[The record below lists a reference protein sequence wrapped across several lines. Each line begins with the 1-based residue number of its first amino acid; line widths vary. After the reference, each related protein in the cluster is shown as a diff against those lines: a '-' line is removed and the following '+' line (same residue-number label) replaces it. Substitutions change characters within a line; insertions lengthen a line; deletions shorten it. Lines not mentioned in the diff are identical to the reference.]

1 MGCMDGEWYPLP
13 SGRVVCLNAELKYH
27 DDAKAACNAVG
38 GYLAEITNR
47 DDMQVTGGGESQLS
61 PGISLMSGVV
71 HDTGILQS

>member
-47 DDMQVTGGGESQLS
+47 DDMQVTGGGGL
-61 PGISLMSGVV
+61 
-71 HDTGILQS
+71 